1 MSQKNMKRYK
11 KAVKSELD
19 NNIEDIALKSISK
32 YMEFVRSQSFINRLK
47 FVMSILFVGK
57 SK

>member
-47 FVMSILFVGK
+47 FVMNILFVGK